1 MCIVVE
7 KFLNI
12 RGVLKP
18 ATALSDP
25 KDALSQKLVNSGNF
39 LNENALNQDE
49 ADAFAQQMKDNT
61 EELEVVKFDAN
72 KMNYKQNLLK
82 CFKEMED
89 PFEVEF
95 IGDKFDYE
103 QNPADPSHP

>member
-18 ATALSDP
+18 ATPISEQ
-25 KDALSQKLVNSGNF
+25 KDVISQNLVNSGNF
-39 LNENALNQDE
+39 MNESALNQEE
-49 ADAFAQQMKDNT
+49 ADAFAQQMKANT